1 MGSNKYFFFFFILIF
16 QSLVFSQIKIKE
28 LPPYRLEEVDS
39 SFFGISATRK
49 IIHLNENWLV
59 YTDKASTKK
68 VKVSVPSNFTGEKS
82 LFYEKSFDLTS
93 DQITDYEIDLTFLG
107 LTYSAEIIL
116 NELLIF
122 KHPGGEFPFTLKIDP
137 ENLLIGENKLIVK
150 VYYQLDS
157 ESTIPL
163 KQSFM
168 FPKTFGG
175 ITRDVFLHLT
185 PNSRISTAD
194 FNYRFNSTRSLINV
208 EFETEFVMSD
218 ELLDMKDEDD
228 KRIEKTVFFEFWAE
242 GDTSA
247 IYSRDRSL
255 RFRDNTASTTFKFR
269 VRDLR
274 YWTFETPQKYL
285 VKIKLVQGEKLID
298 EIEKHFPI
306 YSTAD
311 QNGKKTFLKDELNFN
326 GTTYIYSDSSYINLI
341 EYQKL
346 KSDLEFIKDSGF
358 NFVRFAKKPPHPYA
372 LEVCEQLGLLAVIEL
387 PLNSLPES
395 IAENPSMGKRA
406 ENYLRY
412 IIDSYKDYNALTAIG
427 LGSAYLPES
436 ETHKNFIEK
445 LAAIVKEN
453 SNKYTYAS
461 FVGFPKIKIDSIDFY
476 GVELYLNNTE
486 DLAAEFDEAI
496 NLLGNENLFISEA
509 TYPAYKGASNG
520 YLNERTFEAQ
530 AKYFDEIINISSDK
544 KLKGFFINSFSD
556 YTGTFPSY
564 YAGYAEDAFYQ
575 IGLTGDDRGTNRLS
589 YKSVKSKITSA
600 NKVTIPI
607 GTSSDDSAILFILTG
622 LGLSVFSALLI
633 NSNKKFRQDATR
645 ALLRPYN
652 FFADVRDHRI
662 LSGFHASV
670 LMFILAG
677 AHSLLLTNLLYF
689 LRTNILL
696 EKIILSFGELWIVK
710 LIGHLAWNPHE
721 ALIYLFAFSLLIL
734 ILVTAVIKISS
745 LFISTR
751 VYYSNVFFVVI
762 WSFLPLAIL
771 LPLEL
776 VLYKLLEIETFNFYL
791 YIFLFLFTLWVAQR
805 LIKGIYVIFDINP
818 AKVYLNGFLFV
829 LLIIGGFLLYFQF
842 TESSVYYM
850 INALKQYQF
859 MF

>member
-1 MGSNKYFFFFFILIF
+1 
-16 QSLVFSQIKIKE
+16 
-28 LPPYRLEEVDS
+28 LEEVDS
-39 SFFGISATRK
+39 SFFELSATRK
-49 IIHLNENWLV
+49 IIHLNEEWLV
-59 YTDKASTKK
+59 YTDKESVKK
-68 VKVSVPSNFTGEKS
+68 VKVSVPSSFSGEEF
-82 LFYEKSFDLTS
+82 LFYENSFDLTS
-93 DQITDYEIDLTFLG
+93 EQITDYEIDLNFLG
-107 LTYSAEIIL
+107 LTYSAEIVL

-122 KHPGGEFPFTLKIDP
+122 KHPGGEFPFTLKLDP
-137 ENLLIGENKLIVK
+137 ENLLIGKNKLIVK
-150 VYYQLDS
+150 VYYKLDS
-157 ESTIPL
+157 EATIPL

-168 FPKTFGG
+168 FPQTFGG
-175 ITRDVFLHLT
+175 ITRDVYLHLT
-185 PNSRISTAD
+185 PNSRISLAE

-208 EFETEFVMSD
+208 EFETEFRMSD
-218 ELLDMKDEDD
+218 ALLDMKDEDD
-228 KRIEKTVFFEFWAE
+228 KRIEKTVFFEFWAD

-274 YWTFETPQKYL
+274 YWTLETPQKYL
-285 VKIKLVQGEKLID
+285 VKIKLVQGETLID
-298 EIEKHFPI
+298 EVEKRFPI
-306 YSTAD
+306 YSTGE
-311 QNGKKTFLKDELNFN
+311 QNGIKSFSKDDLDFK
-326 GTTYIYSDSSYINLI
+326 GTTYIYSDDTFINLV
-341 EYQKL
+341 EYQKI
-346 KSDLEFIKDSGF
+346 KSDLEFIKNSGF
-358 NFVRFAKKPPHPYA
+358 NFVRFAKNLPHPYA
-372 LEVCEQLGLLAVIEL
+372 LEVCEQLGLLAFIEL

-395 IAENPSMGKRA
+395 IAENPSMSKRA

-412 IIDSYKDYNALTAIG
+412 IINSYKDYNSLVALG

-436 ETHKNFIEK
+436 EIHKSFIEK
-445 LAAIVKEN
+445 LASIVKEN
-453 SNKYTYAS
+453 SNKFTYAS
-461 FVGFPKIKIDSIDFY
+461 FVGFPKLKVNSIDFY
-476 GVELYLNNTE
+476 GVELYLNNLE
-486 DLAAEFDEAI
+486 DLPAEFDEATDLI
-496 NLLGNENLFISEA
+496 GNENLFISEA

-520 YLNERTFEAQ
+520 YLNESTFEAQ
-530 AKYFDEIINISSDK
+530 AKYFDELIKISSDK
-544 KLKGFFINSFSD
+544 KLKGFFINSFTD

-564 YAGYAEDAFYQ
+564 YSGYSEDAFYK
-575 IGLTGDDRGTNRLS
+575 IGLTGNDRGTNRLS

-607 GTSSDDSAILFILTG
+607 GTSSDDSPILFILTG
-622 LGLSVFSALLI
+622 LGLSLFSALLI

-696 EKIILSFGELWIVK
+696 EKLMLSFGELWIVQ
-710 LIGHLAWNPHE
+710 LIGHLAWNPQE
-721 ALIYLFAFSLLIL
+721 ALIYLFAFSLLLL
-734 ILVTAVIKISS
+734 ILVTGVIKISS
-745 LFISTR
+745 LFITTR

-791 YIFLFLFTLWVAQR
+791 YIFLFLYALWVGQR

-818 AKVYLNGFLFV
+818 AKVYLYSFFFV
-829 LLIIGGFLLYFQF
+829 VLTIGGFLLYFHI
-842 TESSVYYM
+842 TESSVHYM